1 MVDINLIGDDQAQF
15 EGEETEK
22 EKEKEFQE
30 SYESDM
36 NEPTPSSF
44 IGGSSIDD
52 SDYTRMISRGGS
64 KKLVYILA
72 ACGIILIAAV
82 AWFMFQPG
90 KGKKTA
96 SYEPPVTTLSD
107 TETTTFEDSASGFN
121 FEPEPSVIPPTTLA
135 PALRERIL
143 KSNRGIGTVNNVL
156 NLIPSNINFTMIS
169 YSDGK
174 FLVEFL
180 AASDADIN
188 QVNSQLQQNM
198 YAANVNLLSKEDRT
212 IQNRRL
218 RQALVNGNVNM
229 NQATGESNP
238 QEPTFLSATDF
249 QNQLSSMCQQAGL
262 TIKQFDTGREKAEGE
277 FMILPIKFK
286 ATGQKSNIY
295 TFLQQLVSSNLNVS
309 FSKISLIAKEVDLSN
324 PDFTLLLN
332 IGLYRMI

>member
-1 MVDINLIGDDQAQF
+1 MVDINLIGDDQAQY
-15 EGEETEK
+15 EGEEN
-22 EKEKEFQE
+22 EKEFQE
-30 SYESDM
+30 SYESDS

-82 AWFMFQPG
+82 AWFMLQPG
-90 KGKKTA
+90 RGKKIT
-96 SYEPPVTTLSD
+96 SYEPPVTTFSD
-107 TETTTFEDSASGFN
+107 TETKTYEDSSSDLS
-121 FEPEPSVIPPTTLA
+121 FEPEPATTVIPTTKLA
-135 PALRERIL
+135 PALRERVV
-143 KSNRGIGTVNNVL
+143 KSNRGISTVNDVL
-156 NLIPSNINFTMIS
+156 NTIPSNINFTMIS

-188 QVNSQLQQNM
+188 QVNSQLQQNL
-198 YAANVNLLSKEDRT
+198 YAANVNLISKEDRT

-218 RQALVNGNVNM
+218 RQALVNGNVNID
-229 NQATGESNP
+229 QATGGLNP
-238 QEPTFLSATDF
+238 QEPTYLSATDL
-249 QNQLSSMCQQAGL
+249 QNQLSNMCRQAGL
-262 TIKQFDTGREKAEGE
+262 TIKQFDTGQEKADGE
-277 FMILPIKFK
+277 FMVLPIKFK
-286 ATGQKSNIY
+286 ADGQKSYIFA
-295 TFLQQLVSSNLNVS
+295 FLQQLVSSNMNIS
-309 FSKISLIAKEVDLSN
+309 FSKIALIAKDVSLSN

>member
-15 EGEETEK
+15 EGEENEN
-22 EKEKEFQE
+22 EKEFQE
-30 SYESDM
+30 SYESDL

-96 SYEPPVTTLSD
+96 SYEPPMPTV
-107 TETTTFEDSASGFN
+107 TETETKTFEDSSSNFN
-121 FEPEPSVIPPTTLA
+121 LAPEPSLIPASTLA
-135 PALRERIL
+135 PALREKIIR
-143 KSNRGIGTVNNVL
+143 SNRGISTVNNVL
-156 NLIPSNINFTMIS
+156 NSIPSNVNFTLIS

-188 QVNSQLQQNM
+188 QVNSQLQQSL

-218 RQALVNGNVNM
+218 RHALVNGNVNI
-229 NQATGESNP
+229 NQATDESNP
-238 QEPTFLSATDF
+238 QEPTYLNATDL
-249 QNQLSSMCQQAGL
+249 QNQLSNMCRQAGL
-262 TIKQFDTGREKAEGE
+262 TIKQFDTGREKTEGE

-286 ATGQKSNIY
+286 ATGQKSNIF
-295 TFLQQLVSSNLNVS
+295 TFLQQLVSSNINIG
-309 FSKISLIAKEVDLSN
+309 FSKISLIAKEIDLSN

>member
-15 EGEETEK
+15 EGEEN
-22 EKEKEFQE
+22 EKEFQE
-30 SYESDM
+30 SYESDL
-36 NEPTPSSF
+36 NEPTPSSYM
-44 IGGSSIDD
+44 GGNHIDD

-72 ACGIILIAAV
+72 ACGVILLAAV

-90 KGKKTA
+90 KGKKSTT
-96 SYEPPVTTLSD
+96 YEPPMTTLSD
-107 TETTTFEDSASGFN
+107 TETTTFEDTSSSFTL
-121 FEPEPSVIPPTTLA
+121 EPDPAAIIPTTQLA
-135 PALRERIL
+135 PALRDKIL
-143 KSNRGIGTVNNVL
+143 RSHRGINTVNNVL
-156 NLIPSNINFTMIS
+156 NTIPSNISFTMIS

-188 QVNSQLQQNM
+188 QVNSQLQQNL

-218 RQALVNGNVNM
+218 RQALVNGNVNID
-229 NQATGESNP
+229 QATGESNP
-238 QEPTFLSATDF
+238 QEPTYLSSTDL
-249 QNQLSSMCQQAGL
+249 QNQLTNMCRQAGL
-262 TIKQFDTGREKAEGE
+262 TIKQFDSGREKAEGE
-277 FMILPIKFK
+277 FMVLPIKFK
-286 ATGQKSNIY
+286 AAGQKSNIFA
-295 TFLQQLVSSNLNVS
+295 FLQQLVSSNINIS
-309 FSKISLIAKEVDLSN
+309 FSKISLIAKDVSLSN